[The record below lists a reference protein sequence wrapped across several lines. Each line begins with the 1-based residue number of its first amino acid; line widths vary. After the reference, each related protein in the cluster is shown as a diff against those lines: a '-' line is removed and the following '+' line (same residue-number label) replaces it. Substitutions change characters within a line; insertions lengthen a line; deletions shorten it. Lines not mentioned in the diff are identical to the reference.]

1 MFSLGLFSNP
11 WLWPGVLAMLLAQ
24 AAFIYL
30 PIMNWLFHSAPI
42 GRDEWL
48 LTLAAGLVIY
58 VIIGTEK
65 LITRYILERRVKT
78 TATGNV
84 TRHSPSS

>member
-1 MFSLGLFSNP
+1 M
-11 WLWPGVLAMLLAQ
+11 LAMLLAQ

-42 GRDEWL
+42 GRDEWV

-65 LITRYILERRVKT
+65 RITRRILERRVKT
-78 TATGNV
+78 TATRSE

>member
-1 MFSLGLFSNP
+1 MFSNP

-65 LITRYILERRVKT
+65 FITRRILERQVKT
-78 TATGNV
+78 TASRGV
-84 TRHSPSS
+84 TRHSPSA